1 MIQVNQNYA
10 KLKESYLFYRIGQK
24 VKAYKEAHPGE
35 PVYRLGIGDV
45 SLPLCDAAVRALHE
59 AADDQGSAERFQ
71 GYTPEPGMPFFREAV
86 ANYYAGRGISLQT
99 AEVFVS
105 SGASDE
111 LGDILDLFSRESA
124 ACIMEPAYPAYLD
137 ANIMAGRQIRT
148 LSAGPENGF
157 LPTPEE
163 NPDAD
168 LIYLCSPNNPTGA
181 VYSRDQLKKWVDWAN
196 ARGAVILFDAAYE
209 AFIEDDRLPHSIFE
223 IEGACTCAIE
233 ICSLSKTAGFTG
245 TRLGYTVIPMD
256 LERGGM
262 SLNAMWV
269 RNRTT
274 KTNGVSYIIQK
285 GGAAV
290 FTPEGQEQIK
300 KNIHYYKNNAR
311 VLMDALDKAGI
322 EYWGGKNAPYVW
334 MRCPKGMGSWEFFD
348 RMLNDIQ
355 VVGTPGEGFGPC
367 GEGFFRLSAFGHADE
382 TKTAAERMYRLLESL
397 K

>member
-1 MIQVNQNYA
+1 MIKVNDNYA

-35 PVYRLGIGDV
+35 AVCRLGIGDV
-45 SLPLCDAAVRALHE
+45 SLPLCDAAIKALHG

-86 ANYYAGRGISLQT
+86 AGYYASRGISLQT

-137 ANIMAGRQIRT
+137 ANIMAGRRITT

-168 LIYLCSPNNPTGA
+168 LIYLCSPNNPTG
-181 VYSRDQLKKWVDWAN
+181 
-196 ARGAVILFDAAYE
+196 VILFDAAYE
-209 AFIEDDRLPHSIFE
+209 AFIEDDSLPHSIFE
-223 IEGACTCAIE
+223 IEGARTCAIE

-245 TRLGYTVIPMD
+245 TRLGYTVIPLD

-262 SLNAMWV
+262 NLNAMWV

-274 KTNGVSYIIQK
+274 KTNGVSCILQR

-290 FTPEGQEQIK
+290 FTPEGQRQVME
-300 KNIHYYKNNAR
+300 NIHYYKRNAR
-311 VLMDALDKAGI
+311 VITEALAEAGT
-322 EYWGGKNAPYVW
+322 EYWGGENAPYVW
-334 MRCPKGMGSWEFFD
+334 MRCPEGMKSWDFFD
-348 RMLNDIQ
+348 RMLREIQ
-355 VVGTPGEGFGPC
+355 VIGTPGEGFGPC
-367 GEGFFRLSAFGHADE
+367 GEGYFRLSAFGRAEE
-382 TKTAAERMYRLLESL
+382 TAEAARRMKEWLKGMLEQRGEG

>member
-1 MIQVNQNYA
+1 MKY
-10 KLKESYLFYRIGQK
+10 YLFYRIGQK

-45 SLPLCDAAVRALHE
+45 SLPLCDAAVKALHE

-137 ANIMAGRQIRT
+137 ANIMAGRQITT

-209 AFIEDDRLPHSIFE
+209 AFIEDDSLPHSIFE
-223 IEGACTCAIE
+223 IEGARTCAIE

-245 TRLGYTVIPMD
+245 TRLGYTVIPME

-262 SLNAMWV
+262 NLNAMWV

-274 KTNGVSYIIQK
+274 KTNGVSYVIQK
-285 GGAAV
+285 AGTAV
-290 FTPEGQEQIK
+290 FTPEGQEQIR
-300 KNIHYYKNNAR
+300 KNILYYKNNAR

-334 MRCPKGMGSWEFFD
+334 MRCPAGMGSWEFFD

-382 TKTAAERMYRLLESL
+382 TKTAAECMYRLLEEFR
-397 K
+397 